1 MKYVLHPGAED
12 DLREAAEFYREHA
25 GSLLWQSF
33 LAEFGIS
40 ADTLLEHPMLG
51 APWKRGSR
59 RLLLASFPYSLIY
72 AIAEDEIGVVA
83 VAHQSRRPG
92 YWRGRKWSVRAV

>member
-12 DLREAAEFYREHA
+12 DLREAAGFYRERV
-25 GSLLWQSF
+25 GSLLSQSF

-40 ADTLLEHPMLG
+40 ADALLEHPMLG

-59 RLLLASFPYSLIY
+59 RLLLARFPYSLIY
-72 AIAEDEIGVVA
+72 LIAEDEIRIVA
-83 VAHQSRRPG
+83 VAHHNRRPG
-92 YWRGRKWSVRAV
+92 YWRRRKWPG